1 MVQELNGRFSGAPAI
16 KCETCKIQ
24 THFYFLLA
32 LMALIKADV
41 LKIKNSLDKRMSKTA
56 IMHELARCSSLLETL
71 VSKWP

>member
-1 MVQELNGRFSGAPAI
+1 M
-16 KCETCKIQ
+16 Q

-41 LKIKNSLDKRMSKTA
+41 LKIKNSLDKRTSKLA
-56 IMHELARCSSLLETL
+56 IIHELTYCSSLLETL